1 MVAISPFHLGRTLRA
16 RQTRPTWVQCAAA
29 YHKAAR
35 NTQKQDLKV
44 PLSTEVALDRDIR
57 ALTRSPSGN
66 EPAAWL
72 KLLSKNVPSRFQSSS
87 PLAIYRPDPIA
98 PPIDATNFLSIMEK
112 GRTHADIDLL
122 RFLGPSE
129 GRWRSLRWMIE
140 VLIAECE
147 KEHESG
153 SYQKKEE
160 TTMVKEHSLPSM
172 RKLTNDAISQELQEE
187 LLTSSAN
194 LYRDEGRNQ
203 RDRAFSQIWQS
214 LGSLVLQAESRRED
228 REAYK
233 NIMLNVLYA
242 LGEMHHK
249 GLFPKTIYNY
259 DTARDSSAVQRPPT
273 LWLLS
278 SRIMSQLSD
287 VAWNRQYLDA
297 LAKAE
302 EQGYELTVPMIQ
314 PSFQSV
320 GTEIW
325 LELILWACV
334 EGGWI
339 SEAAWIISELE
350 SSGMQAQKGWSVI
363 DWPELCRIRPP
374 TLDWAAALRLQLDRS
389 RLDQYTGISIA
400 DGDVSNVDMGART
413 ISVEVVLA
421 VVDGLVNKAGATS
434 IGSPT
439 SIAKIQG
446 FIVSCKRLLRRGGV
460 NFDPEFMNAVLLR
473 LIDTAGKEIKDNP
486 HQLESLIRLSPILE
500 NAHRPNED
508 VLSAIDQSPIDPS
521 ASVLGYLHRNLEIFA
536 ATDNAAGVTR
546 TLESISNVHDANKN
560 IYIQEFANDL
570 RTRGSNASETHSTLA
585 PKQAPLLHPQV
596 PIHVLDQLITFVNEN
611 QLPGLGDFLFHGN
624 EIEGG
629 FVQPNAFGE
638 PSLQPRLLEYAIGN
652 KDDAVL
658 TGVLEKLEPPFPL
671 PILRAL
677 VEYYVS
683 THRWSAVEEVFQH
696 LSTSSDTSWTA
707 NQVMTIASYII
718 QRSNIDDSEER
729 LNAQNATNVLS
740 DALQGKY
747 DPPRDPTRPVN
758 MSRVQLANQIKR
770 ILRSVPG
777 KCFAFLPPDLTREK
791 NRLSRTVGISS
802 KAFGILLQ
810 AVVDQFGCHA
820 GRAMWQRWCLAP
832 NNYRSRSTAKS
843 EQLSVGKLDEKP
855 VVSKRQLIC
864 TIVRPLLHT
873 LAPEGELELQQLS
886 CLNGHGKDAKADEA
900 RYRKAFEA
908 LPKKSQGLLRWAAAM
923 SRGPEDKIAPDWS

>member
-1 MVAISPFHLGRTLRA
+1 MVATLPSHVGRILFASRKGC
-16 RQTRPTWVQCAAA
+16 TRVQCAAA
-29 YHKAAR
+29 YHRAAR
-35 NTQKQDLKV
+35 YPRRQGLEV
-44 PLSTEVALDRDIR
+44 PSRTEGALDLDIR
-57 ALTRSPSGN
+57 ALSESPSAN

-72 KLLSKNVPSRFQSSS
+72 KLLSKNVPSRYQSSS

-98 PPIDATNFLSIMEK
+98 PPIDAANFLSIMEK
-112 GRTHADIDLL
+112 GRTHANVDLL
-122 RFLGPSE
+122 HFLGPSE

-140 VLIAECE
+140 VLIAESE
-147 KEHESG
+147 GESESG
-153 SYQKKEE
+153 RYQNKRTS
-160 TTMVKEHSLPSM
+160 TTVKEHDFPSM
-172 RKLTNDAISQELQEE
+172 RELTNDAISPELQEE
-187 LLTSSAN
+187 LLISSPN
-194 LYRDEGRNQ
+194 IHPDEDRSL

-214 LGSLVLQAESRRED
+214 LGSLVLQAECRRGNK
-228 REAYK
+228 EAYK

-259 DTARDSSAVQRPPT
+259 DMARDSSAVQRPPT

-302 EQGYELTVPMIQ
+302 EQGYEVPVPMIQ

-320 GTEIW
+320 GTETW

-350 SSGMQAQKGWSVI
+350 SSGTQAHKDWSVI

-400 DGDVSNVDMGART
+400 DGDVSNVDMGPRT

-421 VVDGLVNKAGATS
+421 IVDGLVNNPGSTS
-434 IGSPT
+434 IRSST

-446 FIVSCKRLLRRGGV
+446 LIVSCKRLFERSGV

-473 LIDTAGKEIKDNP
+473 LIDTADLEFKNNP
-486 HQLESLIRLSPILE
+486 HQLEGLVHLSPILE

-521 ASVLGYLHRNLEIFA
+521 ASVLGYLYRNLEVFA
-536 ATDNAAGVTR
+536 ANDNAAGVTR
-546 TLESISNVHDANKN
+546 ILESISNVHDANKN
-560 IYIQEFANDL
+560 IYIQEFAKEL

-585 PKQAPLLHPQV
+585 PKQVPLLHPQV
-596 PIHVLDQLITFVNEN
+596 PIHVLDQLIKFVNEN

-629 FVQPNAFGE
+629 FVQPNAFGV

-658 TGVLEKLEPPFPL
+658 TGVLEQLEPPFPL

-683 THRWSAVEEVFQH
+683 THRWSAVEEIFQH
-696 LSTSSDTSWTA
+696 LSKSSGTAWTA
-707 NQVMTIASYII
+707 NQVMTIASYIL
-718 QRSNIDDSEER
+718 QRSNVNDSEEG
-729 LNAQNATNVLS
+729 LNAQKAENILS

-747 DPPRDPTRPVN
+747 DPPRDPTRPVDL
-758 MSRVQLANQIKR
+758 SRVQLANQIKR

-791 NRLSRTVGISS
+791 NRLSRTVGIPS
-802 KAFGILLQ
+802 KAFGVLLQ

-832 NNYRSRSTAKS
+832 NNQQSRSGGKT
-843 EQLSVGKLDEKP
+843 ERLSVGVLDEKP
-855 VVSKRQLIC
+855 VVSKRHLIR
-864 TIVRPLLHT
+864 TIVRPLLRT
-873 LAPEGELELQQLS
+873 LAPEEGLELQQLS
-886 CLNGHGKDAKADEA
+886 WLDGHGKDGSADEK

-908 LPKKSQGLLRWAAAM
+908 LPKKNQGVLRWAAAM
-923 SRGPEDKIAPDWS
+923 SRGPEDNTTPDWS